1 MEMVVVYIF
10 NRATDDRLKISY
22 SYQGPTPRP
31 GPHPMLRSLFQYTA
45 SQVPTPAL
53 EKINIRGLLVAYS
66 QPVAIEMV
74 LHSIAS

>member
-31 GPHPMLRSLFQYTA
+31 HPLLRSLFQYTA
-45 SQVPTPAL
+45 SQVSSPAL
-53 EKINIRGLLVAYS
+53 EIINIRGLLVAYS